1 MIVYEQKLSNLQKQN
16 HFDRKLQSYSESV
29 VLQMQKK
36 FQPHPHIPAA
46 KPIVYTESD
55 TSTSEYAI
63 DMINKIR
70 LEHGKNQLSHD
81 SKIDELALARVK
93 DMYQYGYL
101 DHKNPYTGTCSSN
114 LKSKFGFDQNESLI
128 ENAILYQYDELADP
142 PITDIVDAWMKS
154 TGHRYNLLYYDHT
167 SGGFACYGGY
177 CVFLGLSEGG
187 YTGSSDN
194 ECHTAKEGSEFFK
207 NLANCS
213 DQKMMEYESL
223 QRKFKE
229 LRMEYEQI
237 PHTVNSEIE
246 YLKAEAMFKKLE
258 SNKAQIESFRC

>member
-1 MIVYEQKLSNLQKQN
+1 
-16 HFDRKLQSYSESV
+16 DSESYYY
-29 VLQMQKK
+29 L
-36 FQPHPHIPAA
+36 FF
-46 KPIVYTESD
+46 
-55 TSTSEYAI
+55 
-63 DMINKIR
+63 
-70 LEHGKNQLSHD
+70 HG
-81 SKIDELALARVK
+81 
-93 DMYQYGYL
+93 
-101 DHKNPYTGTCSSN
+101 
-114 LKSKFGFDQNESLI
+114 
-128 ENAILYQYDELADP
+128 NAILPQGLTCKYPQ
-142 PITDIVDAWMKS
+142 IIQ
-154 TGHRYNLLYYDHT
+154 H
-167 SGGFACYGGY
+167 GFACYGGY

>member
-1 MIVYEQKLSNLQKQN
+1 
-16 HFDRKLQSYSESV
+16 
-29 VLQMQKK
+29 
-36 FQPHPHIPAA
+36 
-46 KPIVYTESD
+46 
-55 TSTSEYAI
+55 
-63 DMINKIR
+63 
-70 LEHGKNQLSHD
+70 
-81 SKIDELALARVK
+81 
-93 DMYQYGYL
+93 
-101 DHKNPYTGTCSSN
+101 
-114 LKSKFGFDQNESLI
+114 
-128 ENAILYQYDELADP
+128 ILYQYDELADP